1 MIGLSTYV
9 KVSGNVANINTE
21 KIVENLSLKYYVS
34 DVNAATTLN
43 KLFTKQFDND
53 TLNELT
59 NDNTQI
65 NYYLVYEIINW
76 CV

>member
-1 MIGLSTYV
+1 LIGLSTYV